1 MIKPA
6 ASDCYDLLPLE
17 LSLVTGQ
24 AAAEQRGGTT
34 GRSERQFL
42 DSAIVTSQVPSPK
55 SDTFDGPRSFTKIL
69 KILFLFDTRRLLYNF
84 RRLTV

>member
-17 LSLVTGQ
+17 SSLVTGQ

-42 DSAIVTSQVPSPK
+42 DLDSAIVTSQILSTVQDLSR
-55 SDTFDGPRSFTKIL
+55 RSSRSYFCLIL
-69 KILFLFDTRRLLYNF
+69 EGCYTIFAG
-84 RRLTV
+84 